1 MEVKLNIGYEQL
13 IAIINQ
19 LPADE
24 VSKLKTEIERIL
36 SESDREADDDLERL
50 IVDGPIMS
58 DEQYQAF
65 EENRNHFKRMN
76 RLSVIPDNVSK

>member
-19 LPADE
+19 LPTDE

-36 SESDREADDDLERL
+36 SESNREADDDLERL
-50 IVDGPIMS
+50 VVDGPIMS
-58 DEQYQAF
+58 DKQYQAF
-65 EENRNHFKRMN
+65 EESRNHFKRMN
-76 RLSVIPDNVSK
+76 RLSVIPDNASE